1 MLSLAKISMEIKE
14 KKWGK
19 KRTRE
24 WNGAQNSFYHQF
36 HETHLIT
43 NFGDQMSFMPNFY
56 FVAYS
61 NVLCLHCCLMNVY
74 IYIIL
79 FIFKKLSQLS
89 NLMNF
94 TPILIFSP
102 KFSPL
107 YGYPWFRHEWIL
119 HALRILDIM
128 FLKSPKEAVVF
139 QRPELMK
146 RSPVSFPTLRQNS
159 E

>member
-1 MLSLAKISMEIKE
+1 MRQKTYMWI
-14 KKWGK
+14 KWGTK
-19 KRTRE
+19 LILPPIS
-24 WNGAQNSFYHQF
+24 WNSFDHQF
-36 HETHLIT
+36 WW
-43 NFGDQMSFMPNFY
+43 
-56 FVAYS
+56 S
-61 NVLCLHCCLMNVY
+61 NEFHAQLLFCCLFQCIVPSLLSNECVY

-79 FIFKKLSQLS
+79 FILKKLSQLS

-94 TPILIFSP
+94 TLILIFSP

-107 YGYPWFRHEWIL
+107 YGYPWFRDEWIL